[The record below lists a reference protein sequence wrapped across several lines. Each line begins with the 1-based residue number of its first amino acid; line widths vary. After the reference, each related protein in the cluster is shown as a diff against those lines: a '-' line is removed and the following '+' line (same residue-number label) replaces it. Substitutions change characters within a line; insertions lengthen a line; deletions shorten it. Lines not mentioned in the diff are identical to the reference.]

1 MRAPRASPGGRLDAQ
16 LGALISGRA
25 LSVGFP
31 ERPFDWAA
39 SVNWPPKELVSVA
52 SAVAL
57 LEASKLSSMKG
68 PGIAWPISWVS
79 SLRKTFSE

>member
-1 MRAPRASPGGRLDAQ
+1 M
-16 LGALISGRA
+16 
-25 LSVGFP
+25 
-31 ERPFDWAA
+31 
-39 SVNWPPKELVSVA
+39 NWPPKELVSVA

-57 LEASKLSSMKG
+57 LEASKLSMKG